1 MRWVYAVAAAALLHT
16 TVLADVLVMRDGRR
30 VNGTL
35 VEVRGNTVEFEDE
48 DGRVRRY
55 RRAEIRNIQFD
66 DDDDAYDDRRSGSR
80 TAMRQ
85 RTVIVDAR
93 TGWTDAGVDVRSG
106 QELTFEASGQVR
118 WGPNRRDGAGGEGG
132 SPFNANRPMP
142 DRNAAAL
149 IGKIGVNGDPFFI
162 GNSRE
167 PLRLRGSGRLYLG
180 INDDYL
186 EDNSGSL
193 RVVILY

>member
-1 MRWVYAVAAAALLHT
+1 MRLIFAVAAAALLHT
-16 TVLADVLVMRDGRR
+16 AVFADVLVMRDGRR

-55 RRAEIRNIQFD
+55 RRADIRTIQFED
-66 DDDDAYDDRRSGSR
+66 EDTYDDRRYDIR

-85 RTVIVDAR
+85 RTVTVDAR
-93 TGWTDAGVDVRSG
+93 TGWTDAGIDVRSG

-132 SPFNANRPMP
+132 SPFNANRPIP

-167 PLRLRGSGRLYLG
+167 ALRLRGSGRLYLG

-186 EDNSGSL
+186 EDNSGSF
-193 RVVILY
+193 RVVVMY